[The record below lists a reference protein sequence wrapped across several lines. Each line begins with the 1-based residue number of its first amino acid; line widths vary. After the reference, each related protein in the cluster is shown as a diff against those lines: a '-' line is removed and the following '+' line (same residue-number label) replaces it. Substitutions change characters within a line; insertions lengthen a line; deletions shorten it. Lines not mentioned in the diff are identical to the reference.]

1 MKKHLLFLLFLLS
14 GCNMASDSTIM
25 NWFEFDES
33 VPSDAATADNSGGY
47 YLAKRGDR
55 YAMAQYNIMPSDYS
69 IVATRAVNKML
80 LDAPA
85 LFATDKSAPLYIAD
99 MVQVDRYLPEGS
111 YAAEKAAKDIIHG
124 SAMFNLV
131 TDQAQA
137 KYILQSSITN
147 INTPEFPVIVYRME
161 LYDNQ
166 GQKLG
171 SWSDSLRQIQNDDK
185 SWW

>member
-111 YAAEKAAKDIIHG
+111 YAAGKTAKEILVTSGMFNIVDDESKAAFVLK
-124 SAMFNLV
+124 
-131 TDQAQA
+131 
-137 KYILQSSITN
+137 SSLN
-147 INTPEFPVIVYRME
+147 NVNTPEIPVLLYRLE
-161 LYDNQ
+161 LYDIN
-166 GQKLG
+166 GDLAG
-171 SWSDSLRQIQNDDK
+171 SWQDSLRQVQNDDG